1 MGGDRLVISLGYA
14 VYTSPS
20 HPVFLK
26 GSACSP
32 NWAPRVSEAFAFGAL
47 IFVHMG
53 EKIGKEAGSPNT
65 GADRCG
71 VFSSSGSRGS
81 PAPGA
86 GRVT

>member
-32 NWAPRVSEAFAFGAL
+32 NWAPRVSEAFAFGVL

-53 EKIGKEAGSPNT
+53 GRRSAKMPVRQTPVLTAAAFSLLQAAGGRPY
-65 GADRCG
+65 
-71 VFSSSGSRGS
+71 RGL
-81 PAPGA
+81 GE
-86 GRVT
+86 